1 MHKPLSAVALIA
13 ALAVGAP
20 TAAAQ
25 AGAKPMHMGVHDR
38 ASWFEAAD
46 RDDNEQL
53 SRAEFRDFRTNTM
66 PRDQLAM
73 YRADR
78 RSSMFSPVDRS
89 FAQLDQDGNGTVS
102 LTEFANAPAVTKPA
116 KINNSAN
123 ATSASARTTSDWS
136 NPDYVTATYYMTIQ
150 PVDAKV
156 VEGKPVVNLKGE
168 RVGRIDRIVRTR
180 DENRYYAMIDLQG
193 TPYYM
198 LGNTRRDEAG
208 VPLDDVLLFRDGS
221 SVMLSSRGEEFLR
234 ETDARVIE
242 NPERV
247 ERLYQ
252 I

>member
-1 MHKPLSAVALIA
+1 MHKSLSAVALIS

-20 TAAAQ
+20 ASAQ
-25 AGAKPMHMGVHDR
+25 GGMNPIHVNVHDR

-46 RDDNEQL
+46 RDNDEHL
-53 SRAEFRDFRTNTM
+53 SRAEFREFRTNTM
-66 PRDQLAM
+66 ARDQLAM

-78 RSSMFSPVDRS
+78 RSAMFSPVDMS
-89 FAQLDQDGNGTVS
+89 FAQLDRDRDGTIS
-102 LTEFANAPAVTKPA
+102 PTEFANAPTLAKLNNTPSAARAPA
-116 KINNSAN
+116 G
-123 ATSASARTTSDWS
+123 TMSDWS

-156 VEGKPVVNLKGE
+156 IEGKPIVNLKGE
-168 RVGRIDRIVRTR
+168 RVGTIDRIVRTQ

-193 TPYYM
+193 TPLYRP
-198 LGNTRRDEAG
+198 GNTLRDEAG

-234 ETDARVIE
+234 DADARVIE

-247 ERLYQ
+247 DRLYQ